1 MAPSSPSTV
10 ADPAGPTAAAEAGLP
25 AETSAQ
31 SLGWPASAA
40 AASASAQSTPAW
52 LEALA
57 RWWAEFSLQTKLLA
71 VATLVVSLLMTGIT
85 FFSLNSIQQDAR
97 ISDTRYAR
105 DLGLLL
111 SANVTPLVAQGEDRE
126 LAAVAERFWQSS
138 RSLRYIVFAD
148 ADGVIYLGI
157 PMGNGGEGTASAGEQ
172 LLSRRLELPPDL
184 QRRPDN
190 PLIRQHLTPDGQVT
204 DVFVPMVSGDRYL
217 GVVALGINPN
227 ETLLV
232 SSALTREVTVAVFV
246 SIWVLVILGS
256 VINALTIIR
265 PVKELL
271 RGVRSIAGGNFETRI
286 ALPVGG
292 ELGELLEGFNTM
304 ASQLEVYK
312 AANIEELRAEQ
323 VKQQSLIATMA
334 DGAVLLDAEGRIVL
348 VNPTARRLFR
358 WEARNL
364 EGKEVIGEL
373 PDRLAMELAGALQN
387 LVSSERESTDVR
399 CSFGEPSRTLRIVLQ
414 SVRDASGEVLKGIA
428 MTIQDL
434 TREVELNAAQ
444 SRFISNVS
452 HELRTPLF
460 NIKSYVET
468 LHDYNDQLS
477 DELKQEFLG
486 IANAETDRLTR
497 LVNDVLDLS
506 RLESDR
512 VWELEPLEVGPAIEQ
527 TLRTYRL
534 NAGEKGVNLGFE
546 ADPQLPRVLGNWD
559 LLLQVFDNLVGNAL
573 KFTPPGGAL
582 QLRAYPWPDQ
592 CVLDPDSGPGTHPTC
607 ALTSPLPR
615 LRIEIADS
623 GCGIAAA
630 DQQRIFERFYR
641 VENAVHTEAGTGLGL
656 SIVRGILEK
665 HGTQACMA
673 SESGVGTTF
682 WFDLP
687 LEHSDSD
694 ELALKAERRGYDRAR
709 EGEVQTLR
717 S

>member
-1 MAPSSPSTV
+1 MLPSSPTTM
-10 ADPAGPTAAAEAGLP
+10 ADPGGPAAAG
-25 AETSAQ
+25 AERSGENSAQ

-40 AASASAQSTPAW
+40 AASAAAKSTPAW

-111 SANVTPLVAQGEDRE
+111 SANVTPLVAQGDDRE

-157 PMGNGGEGTASAGEQ
+157 PMGNGGEGTPPAGEQ
-172 LLSRRLELPPDL
+172 LLSRRLELPADL

-271 RGVRSIAGGNFETRI
+271 RGVRSIAGGNFNTRI

-364 EGKEVIGEL
+364 EGSEVIGVL

-387 LVSSERESTDVR
+387 LISSERESTDVR
-399 CSFGEPSRTLRIVLQ
+399 CSFGEPPRTLRIVLQ

-477 DELKQEFLG
+477 DEQKQEFLG

-512 VWELEPLEVGPAIEQ
+512 VWELEPFEVGPAIEQ

-534 NAGEKGVNLGFE
+534 NAGEKGVDLGFD

-582 QLRAYPWPDQ
+582 RLRAYPWPDQ
-592 CVLDPDSGPGTHPTC
+592 CVLDPDSRPGDNPNC

-630 DQQRIFERFYR
+630 DQERIFERFYR

-665 HGTQACMA
+665 HGTQVRMA

-694 ELALKAERRGYDRAR
+694 ELALQAERRGYDRAR
-709 EGEVQTLR
+709 EGELQALR
-717 S
+717 G

>member
-1 MAPSSPSTV
+1 MLPSSPTTM
-10 ADPAGPTAAAEAGLP
+10 ADPGGPAAAG
-25 AETSAQ
+25 AELSGENTAQ
-31 SLGWPASAA
+31 SLSWPASAA
-40 AASASAQSTPAW
+40 AATAAAKSTPAW

-111 SANVTPLVAQGEDRE
+111 SANVTPLVAQGDDRE

-157 PMGNGGEGTASAGEQ
+157 PMGNGGEGTPPAGEQ
-172 LLSRRLELPPDL
+172 LLSRRLELPADL

-190 PLIRQHLTPDGQVT
+190 PPIRQHLTPDGQVT

-271 RGVRSIAGGNFETRI
+271 RGVRSIAGGNFNTRI

-364 EGKEVIGEL
+364 EGSEVIGVL

-387 LVSSERESTDVR
+387 LISSERESTDVR
-399 CSFGEPSRTLRIVLQ
+399 CSFGEPPRTLRIVLQ

-477 DELKQEFLG
+477 DEQKQEFLG

-512 VWELEPLEVGPAIEQ
+512 VWELEPFEVGPAIEQ

-534 NAGEKGVNLGFE
+534 NAGEKGVDLGFD

-582 QLRAYPWPDQ
+582 KLRAYPWPDQ
-592 CVLDPDSGPGTHPTC
+592 CVLDPDSRPGDNPNC

-630 DQQRIFERFYR
+630 DQERIFERFFR

-665 HGTQACMA
+665 HGTQVRMA

-694 ELALKAERRGYDRAR
+694 ELALQAERRGYDRAR
-709 EGEVQTLR
+709 EGELQALKG
-717 S
+717 